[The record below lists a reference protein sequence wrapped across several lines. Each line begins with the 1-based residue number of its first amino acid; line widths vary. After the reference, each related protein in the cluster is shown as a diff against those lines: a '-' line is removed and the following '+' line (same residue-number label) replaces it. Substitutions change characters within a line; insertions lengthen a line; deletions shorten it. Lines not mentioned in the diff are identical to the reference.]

1 MKKSRFRIFLDFVIL
16 LIVLASCNL
25 SSVKENRFEILAD
38 KYVTGKLLFNIG
50 VEFGDSRV
58 VLPVVYNDGHV
69 FILDSTRRTSILFDI
84 TLPGKLIP
92 GNYSCNDA
100 YTTGIQDN
108 PDSRKVILS
117 FVSQNDGANTLS
129 SFVFKYAPNKKLD
142 FDYTIKNKDYLKDYT
157 FYKPENTLTLNI
169 GEYSMVCA
177 EFDNKTKGIAYL
189 CQSKDLT
196 KVVKYGS
203 NGEVFQRHS
212 FDNPIIFSAAY
223 LNNKYE
229 FSIAGYDG
237 NYLVYFNSKL
247 EPLKKYQ
254 IVRNKLENSF
264 FVNYRLYLRSDL
276 PDEDYICFA
285 NLCFMDSTPATKSI
299 PKLLDANGGKYNWD
313 YTFVPT
319 KEGLLFITQP
329 DKKIGIHTYKVSD
342 EICDYIY
349 VNRTYNSKTRI
360 LCLFKSKNGYECK
373 YYFFYGSGLSMEI
386 INKYGEIQVSDVGN
400 IDDEVYNLGTTFT
413 DAGPDE
419 DSFFVFGK
427 TNVYKIRLGNQDFKE
442 IKMEYINTNK

>member
-1 MKKSRFRIFLDFVIL
+1 MKKSRFKIFLGFVIL

-25 SSVKENRFEILAD
+25 SPVKENRFEILAD
-38 KYVTGKLLFNIG
+38 RYVTGKLLFNI
-50 VEFGDSRV
+50 ECLYQNDSRMI
-58 VLPVVYNDGHV
+58 LPVAYNDGHV
-69 FILDSTRRTSILFDI
+69 LILDSTRRTNVLFDI
-84 TLPGKLIP
+84 VLPGKLIP

-108 PDSRKVILS
+108 LDSRKVLLS

-129 SFVFKYAPNKKLD
+129 SFVFKYVQNKKLD
-142 FDYTIKNKDYLKDYT
+142 FDHTIKNKDYLKDYT

-177 EFDNKTKGIAYL
+177 EFDNKTKGIACL

-196 KVVKYGS
+196 KVVRYGS
-203 NGEVFQRHS
+203 KGEVLQRHS

-223 LNNKYE
+223 FYNKYE

-319 KEGLLFITQP
+319 KEGLLFVTQP

-349 VNRTYNSKTRI
+349 VNETYNDPVCI
-360 LCLFKSKNGYECK
+360 LCLFKLDKGYECK
-373 YYFFYGSGLSMEI
+373 YYSYDDDTCDISQGI
-386 INKYGEIQVSDVGN
+386 IQVSDVGN
-400 IDDEVYNLGTTFT
+400 IDDEVYDLGTTFT
-413 DAGPDE
+413 DTGPDG

-427 TNVYKIRLGNQDFKE
+427 THVYKIKLSKQDFKK
-442 IKMEYINTNK
+442 IKMEYINTNR